1 MCVVCLLR
9 KSDSHCKPEDCNL
22 CTDVKTK
29 VQSPL
34 VTLYD
39 QFTCGEADSTSVSIS
54 CNTHT
59 QHTPTSSVW
68 RRWTLSP
75 RPREGISL
83 FSTDGG
89 NALSSLWRMVR
100 IPF

>member
-22 CTDVKTK
+22 CTDVNTT

-39 QFTCGEADSTSVSIS
+39 QFTCGEADSTSVSVS
-54 CNTHT
+54 GNTHT
-59 QHTPTSSVW
+59 IHADLLCMEKMD
-68 RRWTLSP
+68 TLSP
-75 RPREGISL
+75 LKRR
-83 FSTDGG
+83 
-89 NALSSLWRMVR
+89 NMH
-100 IPF
+100 PFYG